1 MKLVIF
7 AGGSGTRLWPLSRE
21 NSPKQ
26 FDKIFGGKSTLELA
40 VERVAPSFGMANIF
54 IQAQEKYKQAIIEQI
69 PGLPRANIIIEPER
83 RNVGPAVCFAMV
95 ELKKRDFSGPVAILW
110 ADHLMESV
118 AEFIRALKTGEKLIE
133 QNPKR
138 FIFIAEKSRF
148 ANNNL
153 GWIKIG
159 EKLGT
164 IDKNDYF
171 ILAGF
176 KYRPP
181 IDDCVSMHESENHF
195 WNPGYWITSI
205 DYLLEQYKNLAPEI
219 YRQVINDEYG
229 KTEPLHFDQAIAE
242 KIDFKDALV
251 LTTDMGWSDPGT
263 LYALKEALEVNHG
276 ENVIHGKVTH
286 LDTCDSLIYNLEPD
300 KLVAT
305 VGLKGMVIVNTPDAL
320 IVVPKDEV
328 VKITKLIEQMKQEG
342 HHSHL

>member
-1 MKLVIF
+1 MKIVIF
-7 AGGSGTRLWPLSRE
+7 AGGIGTRLWPLSRE

-26 FDKIFGGKSTLELA
+26 FDKIFGGKSTLQLA
-40 VERVAPSFGMANIF
+40 VERVAPVFGMANIF
-54 IQAQEKYKQAIIEQI
+54 IQTQDKYKRVIIEQI
-69 PGLPRANIIIEPER
+69 HDLPQENIIIEPER

-95 ELKKRDFSGPVAILW
+95 ELKKRGFSGPVAILW
-110 ADHLMESV
+110 ADHLMERV
-118 AEFIRALKTGEKLIE
+118 DAFVRVLQVGEKLIK
-133 QNPKR
+133 QNPNR

-159 EKLGT
+159 KKLGE
-164 IDKNDYF
+164 IDESSYF
-171 ILAGF
+171 EFLGF

-181 IDDCVSMHESENHF
+181 IGECTQMHESEYHF

-205 DYLLEQYKNLAPEI
+205 DYMLEQYKNLSPEI
-219 YRQVINDEYG
+219 YHQVINDEYS
-229 KTEPLHFDQAIAE
+229 KTEKLHFDQAIAE

-251 LTTDMGWSDPGT
+251 LATDMGWSDPGT
-263 LYALKEALEVNHG
+263 LYALKEALEVSR
-276 ENVIHGKVTH
+276 EKNVIHGKVTH
-286 LDTCDSLIYNLEPD
+286 LDTCDSLIYNLEPN
-300 KLVAT
+300 KLIAV
-305 VGLKGMVIVNTPDAL
+305 VGLNGMVIVNTPDAL